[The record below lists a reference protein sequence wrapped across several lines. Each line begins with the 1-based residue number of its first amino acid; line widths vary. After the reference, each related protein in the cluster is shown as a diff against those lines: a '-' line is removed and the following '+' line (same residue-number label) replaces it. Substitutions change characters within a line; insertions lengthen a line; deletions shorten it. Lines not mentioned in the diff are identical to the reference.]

1 MMRTLSYN
9 TFLFIS
15 LMIVIAIFTE
25 YCTTGVDAVYGG
37 QRLDDKDSMRPGR

>member
-15 LMIVIAIFTE
+15 LMIVIAVFTE
-25 YCTTGVDAVYGG
+25 YCTTGVNAVFDG
-37 QRLDDKDSMRPGR
+37 QRWEDKIRSR

>member
-15 LMIVIAIFTE
+15 LMIVIAVFTE
-25 YCTTGVDAVYGG
+25 YCTTGVNAFDG
-37 QRLDDKDSMRPGR
+37 QRWEDKIRSR